1 MGIVSAI
8 RGFLD
13 YTSRYLPYLVA
24 FMVPWIKFGDI
35 IGMLASVTIEV
46 LYRARQVGSGSSRE
60 E

>member
-1 MGIVSAI
+1 
-8 RGFLD
+8 
-13 YTSRYLPYLVA
+13 
-24 FMVPWIKFGDI
+24 MVPWIKFGDI